1 MSLMGYAYP
10 NSVVEKSEEKGGKR
24 MDDGA
29 LGIIFFFHLILGNEK
44 CSSILLSG
52 MVKWRFIFS

>member
-1 MSLMGYAYP
+1 MSLMGCAYP

-29 LGIIFFFHLILGNEK
+29 LGIIFFF
-44 CSSILLSG
+44 
-52 MVKWRFIFS
+52 FI